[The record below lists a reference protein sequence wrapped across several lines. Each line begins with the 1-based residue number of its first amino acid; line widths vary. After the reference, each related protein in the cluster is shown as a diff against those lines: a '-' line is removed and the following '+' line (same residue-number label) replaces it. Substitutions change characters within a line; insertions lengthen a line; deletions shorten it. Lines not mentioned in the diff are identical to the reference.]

1 MKTKSITAFL
11 FLMILS
17 PLRGQETDPVV
28 RWATLAQW
36 TFRITSNIV
45 YKKANGYEC
54 KLDVI
59 TAGERSIT
67 RPTLICIH
75 GGGFVA
81 GDKEEDSLVGLPY
94 LAKGMNFVNVEYRTA
109 PISLAPAAVEDCR
122 CALRWVFTHAK
133 EYGFDLNRL
142 VLRGASAGG
151 HLVLMTGMVTP
162 EAGFDNECMENENPG
177 PKVAA
182 IINFFG
188 PTDLSVLLNAQPPK
202 WYVLRWF
209 GSLPN
214 QAELARQLSPV
225 TYVQKGIPPIIT
237 VHGDSDQSVPYDQ
250 AIRLHEALRRA
261 GVPNQLYTVRGR
273 GHGDFSEEETLN
285 IQDAIFTFLKQQG
298 VLPE

>member
-1 MKTKSITAFL
+1 MITKSITAFL
-11 FLMILS
+11 FLMIVS

-28 RWATLAQW
+28 RWASLARS

-162 EAGFDNECMENENPG
+162 EAGFDNECMEDENPRL
-177 PKVAA
+177 KVAA
-182 IINFFG
+182 IINLFG
-188 PTDLSVLLNAQPPK
+188 PTDLSALLNAQPPK

-214 QAELARQLSPV
+214 KAELARQLSPV
-225 TYVQKGIPPIIT
+225 TYVQKGIPPVIT
-237 VHGDSDQSVPYDQ
+237 VHGDSDRSVPYDQ
-250 AIRLHEALRRA
+250 AIRLQDALRRA

-273 GHGDFSEEETLN
+273 GHGDFSAEETLK
-285 IQDAIFTFLKQQG
+285 IQDAIFAFLKQQG